1 MGNHQNDPDNLLKKY
16 QQGLCTPEEKEIV
29 EYLYIFSARS
39 EKKTGKVIE
48 DGPFRDEIWRKVLSV
63 NGIKSLEKQNTIS
76 TPQIHRP
83 ALWKRISIAAALCIA
98 VGTALFHVVKTQ
110 PKQEQVVYTKDINPG
125 KNNATLTLPDGK
137 IIVLSNARKGELAKE
152 QGVVIRKTSDGQ
164 IVYEVVDRG
173 TAGNNQINTLSTLRG
188 QNYEVRL
195 PDGTKVMLNAASS
208 LKYPSSFLGALS
220 RKVELTGEA
229 YFEVAKDKAHPFV
242 VYSKGQ
248 TVEVLGTHFNISA
261 YPDDNLSKTTLLEG
275 SVKINNQL
283 LKPSQQFIRSS
294 TAEQIVAVNPDEAVA
309 WTQGYFMFND
319 EPLENILSRIARWYN
334 VEIIYKNQEIKQKKF
349 LGTITKYDQL
359 SKTLRLLA
367 KTKDV
372 SFEITGNKVFVDH

>member
-1 MGNHQNDPDNLLKKY
+1 MENHQNEHNNLLKKY
-16 QQGLCTPEEKEIV
+16 QLGICTPEEKEIV
-29 EYLYIFSARS
+29 EYLYIFSANS
-39 EKKTGKVIE
+39 EKKDGKFID
-48 DGPFRDEIWRKVLSV
+48 DGPLRNEIWRRVLSV
-63 NGIKSLEKQNTIS
+63 NGIKDFEKQNTVPS
-76 TPQIHRP
+76 PQIQRP
-83 ALWKRISIAAALCIA
+83 SLWKKISIAAVLCIA
-98 VGTALFHVVKTQ
+98 AGTALFHVVKTQ
-110 PKQEQVVYTKDINPG
+110 PKQVIYTKDIGPG

-137 IIVLSNARKGELAKE
+137 IIILSDARTGELAKE
-152 QGVVIRKTSDGQ
+152 QGVVIRKTSEGQ

-173 TAGNNQINTLSTLRG
+173 IAGNNQINTLSTLRG

-195 PDGTKVMLNAASS
+195 PDGTKVILNAASS
-208 LKYPSSFLGALS
+208 IKYPSSFLGALN

-229 YFEVAKDKAHPFV
+229 YFEVAKDKVHPFLV
-242 VYSKGQ
+242 NSKGQ

-283 LKPSQQFIRSS
+283 LKPSQQFIRSA
-294 TAEQIVAVNPDEAVA
+294 TTEQIVTVNPDEAVA

-334 VEIIYKNQEIKQKKF
+334 VEIIYKNQEIKKKKF
-349 LGTITKYDQL
+349 LGSITKYDKL
-359 SKTLRLLA
+359 SKTLNLLA

>member
-1 MGNHQNDPDNLLKKY
+1 MENHQNEHNNLLKKY
-16 QQGLCTPEEKEIV
+16 QLGICTPEEKEIV
-29 EYLYIFSARS
+29 EYLYIFSANS
-39 EKKTGKVIE
+39 AKKDGKVIE
-48 DGPFRDEIWRKVLSV
+48 DGPLRNEIWRRVLSV
-63 NGIKSLEKQNTIS
+63 NGIKDFEKQNTVTS
-76 TPQIHRP
+76 PQIQRP
-83 ALWKRISIAAALCIA
+83 ALWKKISIAAALCIA
-98 VGTALFHVVKTQ
+98 VGAAIFYVVKTQ
-110 PKQEQVVYTKDINPG
+110 PEQQHVVYTKDIGPG

-137 IIVLSNARKGELAKE
+137 IIILSDAHTGELAKE

-164 IVYEVVDRG
+164 IVYEVVDQG
-173 TAGNNQINTLSTLRG
+173 ITSNDQINTLSTLRG
-188 QNYEVRL
+188 QNYEVHL
-195 PDGTKVMLNAASS
+195 PDGTKVILNAASS
-208 LKYPSSFLGALS
+208 IKYPSSFLGALN

-229 YFEVAKDKAHPFV
+229 YFEVAKDKVHPFL

-283 LKPSQQFIRSS
+283 LKPSQQFIRSA
-294 TAEQIVAVNPDEAVA
+294 TTEQIVTVNPDEAVA

-334 VEIIYKNQEIKQKKF
+334 VEIIYKNQEIKKKKF
-349 LGTITKYDQL
+349 LGSITKYDQL
-359 SKTLRLLA
+359 SKTLNLLA